1 MEKLLIPQKD
11 AQRLMEVPSGDVC
24 LLYLYLVAAG
34 NPLPQAAKALH
45 MTPERISATT
55 KELQRRGLWA
65 ESAPATAH
73 YGERPNYSGADVQK
87 AINSDALFPALCTEV
102 QQILK
107 KPLTQEE
114 MKIILSFR
122 NYLGLPPEII
132 TILLHYCKDMVGK
145 NMTPSLFM
153 VEREAYRWAECGINT
168 MEKASA
174 YIASENKIR
183 YAIKQLK
190 EVLQIYSRPLSKPE
204 EAYLRSW
211 LEMGFDAAAIEQA
224 YGMTCEHCGQLQW
237 KYLDSIL
244 NRWHKAGVHTAS
256 EVKAGSK
263 NAGDHKDGR
272 RELDEDEIAAIQRM
286 MRE

>member
-1 MEKLLIPQKD
+1 MEELLIPQKD
-11 AQRLMEVPSGDVC
+11 AQRLMEAPSGDVC
-24 LLYLYLVAAG
+24 LLYLCLRSGIGIDRASEA
-34 NPLPQAAKALH
+34 LRIPQ
-45 MTPERISATT
+45 ERISAAAMEL
-55 KELQRRGLWA
+55 KERGLWTEPSRPVA
-65 ESAPATAH
+65 RQ
-73 YGERPNYSGADVQK
+73 GERPNYSGADVQK
-87 AINSDALFPALCTEV
+87 AINTDALFPALCTEV

-114 MKIILSFR
+114 MKIILGFR

-145 NMTPSLFM
+145 NMTPSLFL

-174 YIASENKIR
+174 FIAEENKIR

-211 LEMGFDAAAIEQA
+211 IDMGFDASAIEQA
-224 YGMTCEHCGQLQW
+224 YGITCEHCGQLQW
-237 KYLDSIL
+237 KYLNSIL
-244 NRWHKAGVHTAS
+244 TRWHDAGLHTAD
-256 EVKAGSK
+256 EVKAGSQNADYRK
-263 NAGDHKDGR
+263 NGR
-272 RELDEDEIAAIQRM
+272 RDLDEDEIAAIKRM

>member
-1 MEKLLIPQKD
+1 MQLEHEGMVARFVQEKGEIRMEKFLIPQKD
-11 AQRLMEVPSGDVC
+11 AQRLMEAPSGDVC

-145 NMTPSLFM
+145 NMNPSLFM

-211 LEMGFDAAAIEQA
+211 IDMGFDASAIEQA
-224 YGMTCEHCGQLQW
+224 YGITCEHCGQLQW
-237 KYLDSIL
+237 KYLNSIL
-244 NRWHKAGVHTAS
+244 HKMARCRFAYG
-256 EVKAGSK
+256 G
-263 NAGDHKDGR
+263 
-272 RELDEDEIAAIQRM
+272 
-286 MRE
+286 

>member
-1 MEKLLIPQKD
+1 MEELLITQKD
-11 AQRLMEVPSGDVC
+11 AQRLMEAPSGDVC

-55 KELQRRGLWA
+55 KELQRRGLWTEPSRPVA
-65 ESAPATAH
+65 RQ
-73 YGERPNYSGADVQK
+73 GERPNYSGADVQQ

-107 KPLTQEE
+107 KPLTKEE

-145 NMTPSLFM
+145 NMNPSLFM

-168 MEKASA
+168 MEKASV
-174 YIASENKIR
+174 YIANENQIR

-211 LEMGFDAAAIEQA
+211 LEMGFDASAIEQA
-224 YGMTCEHCGQLQW
+224 YGMTCEHCGRLQW

-244 NRWHKAGVHTAS
+244 NRWNKAGLHSAN
-256 EVKAGSK
+256 EVKTDSK
-263 NAGDHKDGR
+263 RVANHKDGR
-272 RELDEDEIAAIQRM
+272 RELDEDEIAAIKRM
-286 MRE
+286 MQE